1 MSSAATISDT
11 RRPSVAAPSKP
22 ITVALV
28 NDYEIILQG
37 LHSMLVPFSDRI
49 TIVEH
54 EIGGTPDV
62 RTDIALFDTFAGRRD
77 ALDRAKQMVS
87 EDVVDRIVMYTWDAA
102 PEFVSIARNAGV
114 SAVIFKSVTGKALAD
129 QLEQVANGNRVGLD
143 EAMRSLRR
151 GPAEAL
157 SMREQEVLALLA
169 LGYSN
174 PEIANELFLSVDTVK
189 TYVRRVFS
197 KLGVNNRTN
206 AALLAARYEL
216 APPARRLARL
226 PGGAEQED

>member
-1 MSSAATISDT
+1 MLDT
-11 RRPSVAAPSKP
+11 AMTSGTERRPVLAASKP

-37 LHSMLVPFSDRI
+37 LHSILAPFSNQI
-49 TIVEH
+49 TVVEH
-54 EIGGTPDV
+54 EVGGTPDV
-62 RTDIALFDTFAGRRD
+62 CADIALFDTFAGRRD
-77 ALDRAKQMVS
+77 ALDRAKQMVD
-87 EDVVDRIVMYTWDAA
+87 EAIVDRIVMYTWDAA
-102 PEFVSIARNAGV
+102 DEFISIARNVGV
-114 SAVIFKSVTGKALAD
+114 AAVILKSVNGEALAD
-129 QLEQVANGNRVGLD
+129 QLLQVAAGDRIGLD
-143 EAMRSLRR
+143 EGMRPRR
-151 GPAEAL
+151 KGPAESL
-157 SMREQEVLALLA
+157 SLREQEVLALLA

-206 AALLAARYEL
+206 AALLAARYDL

-226 PGGAEQED
+226 PGGADHRE